1 MRSTNAVASR
11 ARRKKILK
19 QTKGMQKAPRTSY
32 KLGKQAVTRAGQY
45 AYRDRRV
52 KKREFRKLW
61 IKRIN
66 NGVRIADPEM
76 TYSKFIAGLN
86 KAGVKIDRK
95 VMADLAV
102 NEPKALAELVAIAKK

>member
-11 ARRKKILK
+11 QRRKKVLK

-45 AYRDRRV
+45 AYRDRKVR
-52 KKREFRKLW
+52 KRDFRSLW

-66 NGVRIADPEM
+66 NGVRIADPSM
-76 TYSKFIAGLN
+76 TYSRFIAGLT
-86 KAGVKIDRK
+86 KAGVTVNRKI
-95 VMADLAV
+95 MAELAV
-102 NEPKALAELVAIAKK
+102 NEPKALAELVKIAKK

>member
-11 ARRKKILK
+11 QRRKKVLK
-19 QTKGMQKAPRTSY
+19 QTKGYQKAPRTSY

-66 NGVRIADPEM
+66 IAARENGIN
-76 TYSKFIAGLN
+76 YSALINGLAKN
-86 KAGVKIDRK
+86 NIEIDRK
-95 VMADLAV
+95 TMAEMAV
-102 NEPKALAELVAIAKK
+102 NEPAAFSAVVTAAKK

>member
-11 ARRKKILK
+11 ARRKRVLK
-19 QTKGMQKAPRTSY
+19 QTKGYQKAPRTSY

-66 NGVRIADPEM
+66 IAARQNDT
-76 TYSKFIAGLN
+76 TYSALINGMIKN
-86 KAGVKIDRK
+86 KIELDRK
-95 VMADLAV
+95 VMAELAV
-102 NEPKALAELVAIAKK
+102 NEPAAFTAVVQAATK